1 MSEKKFVHLHL
12 HTGYSLLDGMI
23 HLEEVINAAFANEME
38 ALAITDHGNIF
49 GAVQFCQ
56 KAKNKGIKPIIGCE
70 LYVAPRSR
78 FDDDVVGIDGRRPY
92 SHLIVLCENEEGYK
106 NLCKLLTLAYQEG
119 YKYKPRV
126 DKEILSIYNK
136 GLIASSACLGGEIP
150 RKIRLG
156 RSDEALSSAEEFKDI
171 FGKDN
176 FFLEIQDHGLPS
188 QEQVN
193 EAIMDIHKKTK
204 IPLVVTNDVHFL
216 KKEDFEAHKILLC
229 IQTKTTLKERE
240 EGGKEAYT
248 KEHYF
253 KTKEEMWSKF
263 RDYEEGLWNTVEIAK
278 RCRFEFD
285 FGAQHFPK
293 FDVPQDYSTIDYF
306 NELVNKGYEK
316 KIIKSLN
323 ILEEQKKIYKERLE
337 SEKDL
342 IVKMG
347 FVSYFLIVSDFI
359 KFAKENKIPVGPGR
373 GSAAGSLVSYCL
385 DITDIDPIKYNL
397 LFERFLN
404 PERVSMPDI
413 DIDFCVRGRE
423 MVIDYV
429 KKKYG
434 SENVSQII
442 TFGKLKAKS
451 AIRDVGR
458 VMGIELKRVDKI
470 AKMVPVE
477 QGSVISIEHAIKTT
491 LKEMYEKDDEVK
503 KILDYVKK
511 IECLPRH
518 AGMHAA
524 GVVIAPEPIYNFCP
538 LYRGSK
544 GEDVTQFEKDDI
556 QAIGMLKMDFLGL
569 TTITIIHDTFE
580 LIKKSKMN
588 PPKLEEIPLD
598 DKETFRLFSEGNT
611 DAVFQFESPGMKDAL
626 RRLKPTKFEQ
636 LIVLNALYRPG
647 PLGAGILNDYIE
659 RSHHSKEVTYLL
671 DELKE
676 ILEETLGL
684 IVYQEQVMQIANKI
698 AGFSLGEADLLRQAI
713 SKKNTEKMRVLEE
726 KFRNGASSRKYDKE
740 VIDKLIEQIKYFG
753 GYGFNKSH
761 SAAYTLVAYWTAY
774 LKAHYPEAFMA
785 ATLSNFMD
793 KIDEIIKLMNSCR
806 ENGIELLPPD
816 VNISNESF
824 TLEKNAIRYG
834 LSAIKNVG
842 SASVKAILE
851 ARKRVGKFKD
861 LYHFCREVDHDNI
874 NKRVVENL
882 IQAGAMDSFGVP
894 RWNLF
899 EAVDSALQVGAK
911 VQSDK
916 KKGQSALFDEE
927 DFSSEMVTYPKG
939 KKWEKL
945 EIYHREKQSLGFYLT
960 GHPLAEKKSL
970 LHLLT
975 TNKLSE
981 LKSVEDSES
990 VTVGGV
996 IIKSSS
1002 KKSKGTKEP
1011 YGQFQIEDMEATVEV
1026 MIFKDSYKK
1035 YMKNIEKNNSVLVVG
1050 RVKSETDSVRIFAD
1064 AVVPLEKAEKE
1075 LSENIVSVE
1084 ITLPVTLLDNDFINS
1099 LKNMLISFKGK
1110 TPLKFL
1116 IKEDAKTSVFVSVS
1130 NTYNVKVSDD
1140 FKKAVE
1146 QLIGKDRLKYY
1157 FRILSNNRNNGEI

>member
-1 MSEKKFVHLHL
+1 MSEKQFVHLHL

-23 HLEEVINAAFANEME
+23 HLDELLNAAFSNEME
-38 ALAITDHGNIF
+38 AIAITDHGNIF

-56 KAKNKGIKPIIGCE
+56 KAKKKGIKPIIGCE
-70 LYVAPRSR
+70 LYLAPRSR

-92 SHLIVLCENEEGYK
+92 SHLIVLCENEKGYK
-106 NLCKLLTLAYQEG
+106 NLCKLLTSAYQEG
-119 YKYKPRV
+119 FKYKPRV
-126 DKEILSIYNK
+126 DKEILSSHSE

-150 RKIRLG
+150 RKIRQG
-156 RSDEALSSAEEFKDI
+156 RFDEALKSAEEFKEI

-176 FFLEIQDHGLPS
+176 FFLEIQEHGLPS
-188 QEQVN
+188 QEEVN
-193 EAIMDIHKKTK
+193 DAIVQIHEKTN

-216 KKEDFEAHKILLC
+216 RKEDFEAHKILLC
-229 IQTKTTLKERE
+229 IQTKTTLEERE
-240 EGGKEAYT
+240 RNGKEAYT
-248 KEHYF
+248 REHYF
-253 KTKEEMWSKF
+253 KTKEEMWDRFKNF
-263 RDYEEGLWNTVEIAK
+263 EQGLVNTIEIAK

-285 FGAQHFPK
+285 FDARHFPK
-293 FDVPQDYSTIDYF
+293 FEVPQGYTTIDYF
-306 NELVNKGYEK
+306 DELVKKGFEQKVLSSK
-316 KIIKSLN
+316 KLS
-323 ILEEQKKIYKERLE
+323 EEEKKIYKERLE
-337 SEKDL
+337 LEIDL

-423 MVIDYV
+423 RVIDYV
-429 KKKYG
+429 KQKYG
-434 SENVSQII
+434 NDNVSQII
-442 TFGKLKAKS
+442 TFGELKAKS

-458 VMGIELKRVDKI
+458 VMGMELKRVDKV
-470 AKMVPVE
+470 AKLIPVE
-477 QGSVISIEHAIKTT
+477 QGSVIGVEHAIKTT
-491 LKEMYEKDDEVK
+491 LKEMYEKDEEVK
-503 KILDYVKK
+503 KILDYVRK
-511 IECLPRH
+511 IEYLPRH

-538 LYRGSK
+538 LFRGSK

-556 QAIGMLKMDFLGL
+556 QSIGLLKMDFLGL
-569 TTITIIHDTFE
+569 RTITIIHDTFD
-580 LIKKSKMN
+580 LIKKSGVK
-588 PPKLEEIPLD
+588 PPSLEEIPLD
-598 DKETFRLFSEGNT
+598 DKKTFELFSAGNT

-626 RRLKPTKFEQ
+626 RRLKPYKFEQ

-659 RSHHSKEVTYLL
+659 RAHHPEKVTYLL
-671 DELKE
+671 EELKP

-713 SKKNTEKMRVLEE
+713 SKKNAEKMKFLEE
-726 KFRNGASSRKYDKE
+726 KFRSGARDKGYLQKI
-740 VIDKLIEQIKYFG
+740 IDGLIDQIKYFG

-761 SAAYTLVAYWTAY
+761 SAAYTLVAYWTGY
-774 LKAHYPEAFMA
+774 LKAHFPEAFMA

-793 KIDEIIKLMNSCR
+793 KIDDIIKLMNSCR
-806 ENGIELLPPD
+806 ENGIALLPPD
-816 VNISNESF
+816 VNLSDESF

-842 SASVKAILE
+842 SASVKAILN
-851 ARKRVGKFKD
+851 ARARVGKFKD
-861 LYHFCREVDHDNI
+861 LYQFCSEVDHDSI

-882 IQAGAMDSFGVP
+882 IQAGAMDSFGAP
-894 RWNLF
+894 RWDLF
-899 EAVDSALQVGAK
+899 EVVDTALQAGAK
-911 VQSDK
+911 AQSDK
-916 KKGQSALFDEE
+916 KRGQCGLFEVDEE
-927 DFSSEMVTYPKG
+927 AEEEQVSYPKA

-960 GHPLAEKKSL
+960 GHPLTEKKSL

-975 TNKLSE
+975 THKISE
-981 LKSVEDSES
+981 LKSLEDSEP
-990 VTVGGV
+990 VAIGGV
-996 IIKSSS
+996 IIKSSP
-1002 KKSKGTKEP
+1002 KKSKDKKEP
-1011 YGQFQIEDMEATVEV
+1011 YGQFLLEDMEATVEV
-1026 MIFKDSYKK
+1026 MIFKDAYAKHL
-1035 YMKNIEKNNSVLVVG
+1035 KNIEKNSAVLVIG
-1050 RVKSETDSVRIFAD
+1050 RTRSEADSVKIFAD
-1064 AVVPLEKAEKE
+1064 AVVPLEKAESE
-1075 LSENIVSVE
+1075 LQENITSVQ
-1084 ITLPVTLLDNDFINS
+1084 ISLPVTLLDNDFINS
-1099 LKNMLISFKGK
+1099 LKNMIERFRGR

-1116 IKEDAKTSVFVSVS
+1116 IKEDENTNVLAAAGRSYSVRVSEE
-1130 NTYNVKVSDD
+1130 

-1146 QLIGKDRLKYY
+1146 ELVGRERLKYF
-1157 FRILSNNRNNGEI
+1157 FRVSNNSRHNGG

>member
-1 MSEKKFVHLHL
+1 MSEKQFVHLHL

-23 HLEEVINAAFANEME
+23 HLDELVNAAFANEME

-70 LYVAPRSR
+70 LYLAPRSR

-92 SHLIVLCENEEGYK
+92 SHLIVLCENEKGYK
-106 NLCKLLTLAYQEG
+106 NLCKLLTSAYQEG
-119 YKYKPRV
+119 FKYKPRV
-126 DKEILSIYNK
+126 DKEILSSHSE

-150 RKIRLG
+150 RKIRQG
-156 RSDEALSSAEEFKDI
+156 RFEEALKSAEEFKEI

-176 FFLEIQDHGLPS
+176 FFLEIQEHGLPS
-188 QEQVN
+188 QEEVN
-193 EAIMDIHKKTK
+193 DAIIQISEKTN

-216 KKEDFEAHKILLC
+216 RKEDFEAHKILLC
-229 IQTKTTLKERE
+229 IQTKTTLEERE
-240 EGGKEAYT
+240 GKGKEAYT
-248 KEHYF
+248 REHYF
-253 KTKEEMWSKF
+253 KTKEEIWGRFKNF
-263 RDYEEGLWNTVEIAK
+263 EEGLLNTVEIAK

-285 FGAQHFPK
+285 FETRHFPK
-293 FDVPQDYSTIDYF
+293 FEVPQGYSTIDYF
-306 NELVNKGYEK
+306 DEIVKKGFEK
-316 KIIKSLN
+316 KILNSPKIK
-323 ILEEQKKIYKERLE
+323 EEDKKHYKERLDFE
-337 SEKDL
+337 SEL
-342 IVKMG
+342 IVRMD

-423 MVIDYV
+423 KVIDYV
-429 KKKYG
+429 KQKYG
-434 SENVSQII
+434 NDNVSQII
-442 TFGKLKAKS
+442 TFGELKAKS

-458 VMGIELKRVDKI
+458 VLGMELKKVDKV
-470 AKMVPVE
+470 AKLIPVE
-477 QGSVISIEHAIKTT
+477 QGSVIGVEHAIKTT
-491 LKEMYEKDDEVK
+491 LKEIYEKDDEVK

-511 IECLPRH
+511 IEYLPRH

-538 LYRGSK
+538 LFRGSK

-556 QAIGMLKMDFLGL
+556 QSIGLLKMDFLGL
-569 TTITIIHDTFE
+569 RTITIIHDTFE
-580 LIKKSKMN
+580 LIKKSGGKA
-588 PPKLEEIPLD
+588 PTLEEIPLE
-598 DKETFRLFSEGNT
+598 DKKTFELFSAGNT

-626 RRLKPTKFEQ
+626 RRLKPTKIEQ

-659 RSHHSKEVTYLL
+659 RAHHPEKVTYLL
-671 DELKE
+671 EELKP

-713 SKKNTEKMRVLEE
+713 SKKNAEKMKVLEE
-726 KFRNGASSRKYDKE
+726 KFRNGASDRKYDRKI
-740 VIDKLIEQIKYFG
+740 VDSLIDQIKYFG

-761 SAAYTLVAYWTAY
+761 SAAYTLVAYWTGY
-774 LKAHYPEAFMA
+774 LKAHFPEAFMA

-793 KIDEIIKLMNSCR
+793 KIDDIIKLMNSCR

-816 VNISNESF
+816 VNLSEESF

-842 SASVKAILE
+842 TASVKAILN
-851 ARKRVGKFKD
+851 ARARVGKFTD
-861 LYHFCREVDHDNI
+861 LYQFCSEVDHESI

-882 IQAGAMDSFGVP
+882 IQAGAMDSFGAP
-894 RWNLF
+894 RWDLF
-899 EAVDSALQVGAK
+899 EAVDTALQAGAK
-911 VQSDK
+911 TQSDK
-916 KKGQSALFDEE
+916 KRGQYGLFEDEE
-927 DFSSEMVTYPKG
+927 EMEEQVSYPKA

-960 GHPLAEKKSL
+960 GHPLTEKKSL

-975 TNKLSE
+975 THKISE
-981 LKSVEDSES
+981 LKNLEDSEP
-990 VTVGGV
+990 VALGGV
-996 IIKSSS
+996 IIKSSP
-1002 KKSKGTKEP
+1002 KKSKEKKEP
-1011 YGQFQIEDMEATVEV
+1011 YGQFILEDMEATVEV
-1026 MIFKDSYKK
+1026 MIFKDAYTKHL
-1035 YMKNIEKNNSVLVVG
+1035 KNIEKNSAVLVIG
-1050 RVKSETDSVRIFAD
+1050 RTRSEGDNVRIFAD
-1064 AVVPLEKAEKE
+1064 AVVPLEKAESE
-1075 LSENIVSVE
+1075 LQDNIVAVQ
-1084 ITLPVTLLDNDFINS
+1084 IALPVTLLDNDFITT
-1099 LKNMLISFKGK
+1099 LKNVIENFRGR
-1110 TPLKFL
+1110 TPLRFL
-1116 IKEDAKTSVFVSVS
+1116 IKEDESTNVLVSASHSYSVRVCEE
-1130 NTYNVKVSDD
+1130 
-1140 FKKAVE
+1140 FKKSVE
-1146 QLIGKDRLKYY
+1146 EIVGKERLKYF
-1157 FRILSNNRNNGEI
+1157 FRISNNRQNGG